1 MNTTLFYAVVLA
13 LTNIVL
19 ALVGFFLGFQT
30 EHLDQGRWFGLLG
43 FIPPIVVLWLGVR
56 ALREEAADKSLSYGK
71 GVLAGFLISLYSAL
85 IGLVYTFIHFRFIN
99 PNYADYVIDAAR
111 QKWVEAGLDDAK
123 MAAAE
128 KVMHVVMSAPVM
140 ALIGFVTAL
149 FYGVVIALILAAIL
163 KRAPATATPST
174 VATPT

>member
-19 ALVGFFLGFQT
+19 ALAGFFLGFQT
-30 EHLDQGRWFGLLG
+30 EHLDQGRWFGFLG
-43 FIPPIVVLWLGVR
+43 FIPPIVVLWLGMR

-71 GVLAGFLISLYSAL
+71 GVLTGFLISLYSAL
-85 IGLVYTFIHFRFIN
+85 IGLVYTFIHFKFIN

-111 QKWVEAGLDDAK
+111 QKWVQAGLDDAK

-128 KVMHVVMSAPVM
+128 KVMHFVMSAPVM
-140 ALIGFVTAL
+140 SMIGFIFAL
-149 FYGVVIALILAAIL
+149 LYGVVVALILAAIL
-163 KRAPATATPST
+163 KRPPATATPPAVGST
-174 VATPT
+174 